1 MERQA
6 AGWINPEPPGLM
18 DTSYIE
24 IVRLML
30 HIAPHVFRTPDFAM
44 KGGTAL
50 NIFLH
55 DMPRMSVDIDVAFT
69 NHTVS
74 RDEALKSI
82 RQELQ
87 SLGERL
93 EPLGLKATLVST
105 GDSEDVKI
113 LVSRDTVSVKV
124 EVNYNFRGTLLRPR
138 EARISESA
146 RRSFAVDFA
155 IPSLAREELYGGK
168 LVAALDRQHP
178 RDFFDVREMFL
189 GNHFDAGV
197 VDCFVCY
204 LAGHNN
210 TVHGVLFSKDKKIT
224 NLYEEQFVGMTTHP
238 VSLAELQ
245 EARSNLRSA
254 LLTNLQDRHKQFLLG
269 LVRLE
274 PDWSLMPFPH
284 LRELPA
290 LKWKILNLE
299 KLRRTNPKKFEL
311 QSTELARHFG
321 E

>member
-1 MERQA
+1 M
-6 AGWINPEPPGLM
+6 NS
-18 DTSYIE
+18 SYIE
-24 IVRLML
+24 IARLML
-30 HIAPHVFRTPDFAM
+30 FLAPHVFRSPDFAM

-50 NIFLH
+50 NLFLH
-55 DMPRMSVDIDVAFT
+55 DTPRLSVDIDLAFT
-69 NHTVS
+69 NHTAS
-74 RDEALKSI
+74 RDEALRSI

-87 SLGERL
+87 SLFERA
-93 EPLGLKATLVST
+93 ESLGLKAQLVST
-105 GDSEDVKI
+105 GDSEDLKI
-113 LVSRDTVSVKV
+113 IVSRDTVSVKV
-124 EVNYNFRGTLLRPR
+124 EVNYNFRGTLLPPR

-146 RRSFAVDFA
+146 RRSFAVDFS

-189 GNHFDAGV
+189 RDHFDAGV

-210 TVHGVLFSKDKKIT
+210 TVHGVLFSEDKKIT
-224 NLYEEQFVGMTTHP
+224 NLYEEQFVGMTTQP

-254 LLTNLQDRHKQFLLG
+254 LLAKLQDRHKKFLLG

-274 PDWSLMPFPH
+274 PNWDLMPFPH

-299 KLRRTNPKKFEL
+299 KLRRTNAEKFAL
-311 QSTELARHFG
+311 QSTELAIHFA

>member
-1 MERQA
+1 
-6 AGWINPEPPGLM
+6 M
-18 DTSYIE
+18 DASYIE
-24 IVRLML
+24 IARLML
-30 HIAPHVFRTPDFAM
+30 LTAPQIFQASDFAM

-50 NIFLH
+50 NLFLH
-55 DMPRMSVDIDVAFT
+55 NMPRLSVDIDIAFID
-69 NHTVS
+69 HTKS
-74 RDEALKSI
+74 REEALQSI

-87 SLGERL
+87 SLCQRL
-93 EPLGLKATLVST
+93 EPLGLKGTLVSSS
-105 GDSEDVKI
+105 DSEDVKI
-113 LVSRDTVSVKV
+113 MITRGAVSMKV
-124 EVNYNFRGTLLRPR
+124 EVNYNFRGTLLPPR
-138 EARISESA
+138 NARISEVASQ
-146 RRSFAVDFA
+146 SFLMDFS

-224 NLYEEQFVGMTTHP
+224 SLYEEQFVGMTTHP

-311 QSTELARHFG
+311 QSAELAKHFG

>member
-1 MERQA
+1 
-6 AGWINPEPPGLM
+6 M
-18 DTSYIE
+18 DSSYIE
-24 IVRLML
+24 IARLML
-30 HIAPHVFRTPDFAM
+30 LATPHVFRAPDFAM

-50 NIFLH
+50 NLFLH
-55 DMPRMSVDIDVAFT
+55 DMPRLSVDIDIAFID
-69 NHTVS
+69 HTKS
-74 RDEALKSI
+74 RDEALQTI
-82 RQELQ
+82 QQELQ
-87 SLGERL
+87 SLCERI
-93 EPLGLKATLVST
+93 EPLGLKGTLAST

-113 LVSRDTVSVKV
+113 IITRGAVSMKV
-124 EVNYNFRGTLLRPR
+124 EVNYNFRGTLLPPR
-138 EARISESA
+138 DARISELAS
-146 RRSFAVDFA
+146 RSFAMDFS

-189 GNHFDAGV
+189 KDHFDAGV

-204 LAGHNN
+204 LGGHNN

-224 NLYEEQFVGMTTHP
+224 SLYEEQFVGMTTHP

-245 EARSNLRSA
+245 EARSDLRSA
-254 LLTNLQDRHKQFLLG
+254 LRDNLQERHKKFLLG

-274 PDWSLMPFPH
+274 PDWSLMPFSH
-284 LRELPA
+284 LHELPA

>member
-1 MERQA
+1 
-6 AGWINPEPPGLM
+6 M
-18 DTSYIE
+18 DNSYIE
-24 IVRLML
+24 TVRLML
-30 HIAPHVFRTPDFAM
+30 LIAPHVFQTPDFAM

-55 DMPRMSVDIDVAFT
+55 DLPRLSVDIDISFV
-69 NHTVS
+69 NHTS
-74 RDEALKSI
+74 KRDEALRSI

-87 SLGERL
+87 SLSERV
-93 EPLGLKATLVST
+93 ESMGLKATLVST

-113 LVSRDTVSVKV
+113 LVSRDTVGVKV
-124 EVNYNFRGTLLRPR
+124 EVNYNFRGALLPPR

-146 RRSFAVDFA
+146 RRSFAVDFS
-155 IPSLAREELYGGK
+155 IPSLAREELYAGK

-189 GNHFDAGV
+189 KDHFDAGV

-224 NLYEEQFVGMTTHP
+224 SLYEEQFVGMTAQP

-254 LLTNLQDRHKQFLLG
+254 LLANLQDRHKQFLLG

-274 PDWSLMPFPH
+274 PDWDLMPFPH

-311 QSTELARHFG
+311 QSTELGSHFG
-321 E
+321 Q